1 MPRAMRR
8 GAANAFSA
16 AADRE
21 PRSQRTIKKKPVAIR
36 ATQRINSARTAR
48 LALPFS
54 APIGRPVS
62 LFRSR
67 QRLLAPWSSALQLRS
82 RVWAREFSPPP
93 PPPPPLFLS
102 FSRSPLPPSPPPS
115 HPPFSFF
122 FSSTAW
128 GRSWRNRAR
137 ANDEE
142 GGKKKRKKEP
152 YAAARTERN
161 AAPAH
166 DFVTRPPTRALF
178 PLHRSQIF
186 SNLFIA
192 FYRTS
197 LLLPVLEI
205 VTNFSPRLFR
215 RFVFFRKFARKTA
228 GFSYK
233 SVCLP
238 PLSLPPPPRFPT
250 EDRTIRLGGS

>member
-161 AAPAH
+161 AAPANSR
-166 DFVTRPPTRALF
+166 TF
-178 PLHRSQIF
+178 P
-186 SNLFIA
+186 A
-192 FYRTS
+192 TS
-197 LLLPVLEI
+197 LPDFLKSIYRVLSDVI
-205 VTNFSPRLFR
+205 APPRSRNCHQFLAKAFQTLRLF
-215 RFVFFRKFARKTA
+215 
-228 GFSYK
+228 S
-233 SVCLP
+233 
-238 PLSLPPPPRFPT
+238 
-250 EDRTIRLGGS
+250 